1 MSGEVESVS
10 GCVLAAALEVL
21 ALSGC
26 FETMLGKS
34 SSCCLIAGLEG
45 VRWDL
50 AGARVGGGEFPP
62 LSSSRVEGRTSG

>member
-1 MSGEVESVS
+1 MPGEVESVS
-10 GCVLAAALEVL
+10 GCVLGAALEVL

-34 SSCCLIAGLEG
+34 SGCCLIVGLEG
-45 VRWDL
+45 LRWDL

-62 LSSSRVEGRTSG
+62 LSSS